1 MKFDD
6 ISIYSQFVGKQ
17 FYEQINTEHVRLKF
31 SDEKQKVIKYIN
43 EFLRFIDNNIP
54 TTNYTMNDLCAA
66 REYFVHNEYGDLAL
80 NRRKFATVEEIM
92 NDSDDNFFVI
102 KYDGDEIDVDDFGDV
117 EQYCKDTLINF
128 IEWISEN
135 DPPETWL
142 KIL

>member
-6 ISIYSQFVGKQ
+6 ISIYSQIVGKQ
-17 FYEQINTEHVRLKF
+17 FYDQVNVERVQLKF
-31 SDEKQKVIKYIN
+31 SDEKQKAIKYIN
-43 EFLRFIDNNIP
+43 EFLNFLA
-54 TTNYTMNDLCAA
+54 TNTRATRYAMNDLYAA
-66 REYFVHNEYGDLAL
+66 RDYFAHNEYGDLAL

-102 KYDGDEIDVDDFGDV
+102 KYDGDEIDVDDFGEV
-117 EQYCKDTLINF
+117 EQYCKDAQINF

-135 DPPETWL
+135 DSPETWL